1 MLRHGVGAATCRHGR
16 CWELLRAPMGGLLAG
31 TFAGRF
37 FLPWEV
43 VVPWELFLRSITS
56 PLRGSNFAKRM
67 AERDVLGICGVML
80 WFEDE

>member
-1 MLRHGVGAATCRHGR
+1 MVSALLIVAMAVAGLLGIAG

-37 FLPWEV
+37 SLPWEV

-56 PLRGSNFAKRM
+56 PLLLSVRS
-67 AERDVLGICGVML
+67 L
-80 WFEDE
+80 